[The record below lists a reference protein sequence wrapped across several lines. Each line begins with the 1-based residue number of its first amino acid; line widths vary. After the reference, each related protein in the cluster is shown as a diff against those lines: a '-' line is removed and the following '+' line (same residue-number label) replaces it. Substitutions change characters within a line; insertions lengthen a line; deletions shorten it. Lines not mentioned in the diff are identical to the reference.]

1 MVFKSITIT
10 DFLSYYGDNYIEFSD
25 MTTVFIGQN
34 NTGKSK
40 LFDAINYALYGR
52 IFPTDKGENGE
63 WIYNSREIADFALNN
78 HKKEE
83 SLRNGDD
90 AVDVR
95 VQLDIEKDFSLIRI
109 DRTISYKRLDDDF
122 VFASSLLSVSE
133 IDKSTGREIYSGIQ
147 EDASDRLEQ
156 YFSKSIKNYFLFQ
169 GEAASKIMGLQKGG
183 NFSKAVKDIAR
194 LSVFEDAK
202 EIADGYTKHVNNVL
216 ARKMNKNKDVL
227 AQQKKYQEEIDDLEF
242 SLKNHDNKK
251 TEAENNINEYSE
263 KLREYED
270 KLSEMKEFEEWFSKK
285 KELDDKAKRNERELK
300 EANSEKTEIAE
311 DIVFYKIRDKV
322 KSFKT
327 FYNNLENK
335 GEVPPSIPAAE
346 IRKALEYCR
355 CTICN
360 TDLSDGTKARKYAES
375 RLPKCDTD
383 KLGNFLREINHTFGD
398 VLENIVVMPKKIEA
412 IIERKH
418 KLEDKKRTLLKEKEE
433 LDSLLAQIQLNDSQS
448 AEKKKQID
456 DIRQSIRRYNDLLD
470 KAKHS
475 FAHHGGAIDAIN
487 TKLQRLRGQ
496 QSLLIGS
503 APELDEH
510 DRIWSNIAPKISSAM
525 DKLYEVAY
533 DRAYNEVQRKSDEY
547 YQEMTKDNAGL
558 VGNIRIDTQN
568 SEIYTVDE
576 QGNRIRNVNQGN
588 RVSIQLAVIA
598 GILTIAQEQFGQ
610 QYPFVTDAPV
620 SALGGDNKISTI
632 KTMIS
637 AFDQSIIIIKD
648 DTVTKNKTND
658 EIRNLINES
667 KSVGIAYELSM
678 SEAQTKND
686 QHTVVKR
693 IKG

>member
-10 DFLSYYGDNYIEFSD
+10 DFLSYYGENYIEFSD
-25 MTTVFIGQN
+25 MTTIFIGQN

-63 WIYNSREIADFALNN
+63 WISNSREIADFALNN
-78 HKKEE
+78 RKKEE

-90 AVDVR
+90 SIDVH
-95 VQLDIEKDFSLIRI
+95 VQLDIEKDLSLIRI
-109 DRTISYKRLDDDF
+109 DRSISYKKIDDTF
-122 VFASSLLSVSE
+122 VFSSSLLAVSE
-133 IDKSTGREIYSGIQ
+133 IDKSSGDDIYSGVQ
-147 EDASDRLEQ
+147 EDAADRLEQ
-156 YFSKSIKNYFLFQ
+156 YFSKSIRNYFLFQ

-194 LSVFEDAK
+194 LSVFEEAK

-216 ARKMNKNKDVL
+216 TRKMNKNKDVL
-227 AQQKKYQEEIDDLEF
+227 TQQKKLQDEIDELEI

-251 TEAENNINEYSE
+251 CDAEKNISEYSE
-263 KLREYED
+263 KLREFED
-270 KLSEMKEFEEWFSKK
+270 KLSDMKEFEEWFSKK
-285 KELDDKAKRNERELK
+285 KDLDDKSKKNERELK
-300 EANSEKTEIAE
+300 EANSEKMEIAE
-311 DIVFYKIRDKV
+311 DIVFYKIREKIKNFKV
-322 KSFKT
+322 
-327 FYNNLENK
+327 FYSNLENK

-346 IRKALEYCR
+346 IRKALEFCR
-355 CTICN
+355 CTICD
-360 TDLSDGTKARKYAES
+360 TDLSEGTMARKFAES

-383 KLGNFLREINHTFGD
+383 KLGNFLRELNHTFGD
-398 VLENIVVMPKKIEA
+398 MLENIVVMPKRIDA

-418 KLEDKKRTLLKEKEE
+418 KLEDKKRSLLKEKER
-433 LDSLLAQIQLNDSQS
+433 LDSLLAQIQLSDSQS
-448 AEKKKQID
+448 AEKKTQID
-456 DIRQSIRRYNDLLD
+456 DIKQSIRRYTDLLE
-470 KAKHS
+470 KAKYS
-475 FAHHGGAIDAIN
+475 FAHHGGAIDTIN
-487 TKLQRLRGQ
+487 AKLQRLRGQ
-496 QSLLIGS
+496 QSLLIGG
-503 APELDEH
+503 APGLDEH
-510 DRIWSNIAPKISSAM
+510 DRIWSNIAPKISTAM
-525 DKLYEVAY
+525 NKLYEVAY
-533 DRAYNEVQRKSDEY
+533 DRAYNEVQRMSDEY

-558 VGNIRIDTQN
+558 AGNVKIDTQN

-588 RVSIQLAVIA
+588 RISIQLAVIA

-632 KTMIS
+632 KTMIN

-658 EIRNLINES
+658 EIRKLIYES
-667 KSVGIAYELSM
+667 DSVGIAYELSM
-678 SEAQTKND
+678 SEARVKND

>member
-25 MTTVFIGQN
+25 MTTIFIGQN

-78 HKKEE
+78 RKKEE

-156 YFSKSIKNYFLFQ
+156 YFSKSIRNYFLFQ

-251 TEAENNINEYSE
+251 TEAENNISEYSE

-270 KLSEMKEFEEWFSKK
+270 KLSEMKEFEEWFSKR

-300 EANSEKTEIAE
+300 EANSEKMEIAE

-322 KSFKT
+322 KSFKS

-355 CTICN
+355 CTICD
-360 TDLSDGTKARKYAES
+360 TDLSDGTKAREYAES

-456 DIRQSIRRYNDLLD
+456 DIRQSIRRYTDLLD

-475 FAHHGGAIDAIN
+475 SAHHGGAMDAIN
-487 TKLQRLRGQ
+487 AKLQRLRGQ